1 MTDTSPKFVVRLHQG
16 GFGYAYLREIFQ
28 AADGLGYDGASLYD
42 LLGIP
47 TLECWT
53 TLSALAAETE
63 RIRLIPMVLANLY
76 RHPATLAKMAAT
88 LDVIS
93 EGRLV
98 LGIGAGGGEG
108 DHKAYGLPYPSTPER
123 VAMVGEAV
131 QVVRLLWSGERVSFE
146 GNHYRL
152 DNALCDPAPVQQPSP
167 PILIGGHGERHLL
180 RVAAAHA
187 DITNMSAD
195 MGIAEHEA
203 KRRVLDAHCAAVG
216 REPSEVALSHNT
228 HVFIGRDEAAVEAL
242 LAGHAARHGVS
253 VERFR
258 ASTGQCYCG
267 HARAVRGAAAT
278 VHGLWHRLVLPAVSG
293 AGERWRPGVVRQRG
307 DAALSRSS
315 IGSRQWAVGCVGIS
329 HLFPVIP
336 RFARNLRTVNGV
348 CATF

>member
-1 MTDTSPKFVVRLHQG
+1 MVKSMANTCNFVVRLHQG

-93 EGRLV
+93 GGRLV

-108 DHKAYGLPYPSTPER
+108 DHKAYGLPYPSTRER

-152 DNALCDPAPVQQPSP
+152 NNALCDPAPVQQPAP

-216 REPSEVALSHNT
+216 REPSEVALSHNA

-258 ASTGQCYCG
+258 ASMGNAIVGTPAQCVEQLRRYADYG
-267 HARAVRGAAAT
+267 
-278 VHGLWHRLVLPAVSG
+278 
-293 AGERWRPGVVRQRG
+293 
-307 DAALSRSS
+307 
-315 IGSRQWAVGCVGIS
+315 IGWFFL
-329 HLFPVIP
+329 LFPEPVSVGYLEL
-336 RFARNLRTVNGV
+336 FASEVMPHFRGLQ
-348 CATF
+348 

>member
-1 MTDTSPKFVVRLHQG
+1 MITNAINFVVRLHQG

-146 GNHYRL
+146 GEYYRL
-152 DNALCDPAPVQQPSP
+152 ANALCDPAPVQQPGP

-228 HVFIGRDEAAVEAL
+228 HVFIGRDDTAVEAL
-242 LAGHAARHGVS
+242 LAEHAARHGGS
-253 VERFR
+253 VERFK
-258 ASTGQCYCG
+258 ATLGNAIVGTPGQCVEQLRRYADYG
-267 HARAVRGAAAT
+267 
-278 VHGLWHRLVLPAVSG
+278 
-293 AGERWRPGVVRQRG
+293 
-307 DAALSRSS
+307 
-315 IGSRQWAVGCVGIS
+315 IGWFFL
-329 HLFPVIP
+329 LFPEPVSVGYLEL
-336 RFARNLRTVNGV
+336 FASEVMPHFRDPQ
-348 CATF
+348 

>member
-1 MTDTSPKFVVRLHQG
+1 MTDTSLKFVVRMHQG
-16 GFGYAYLREIFQ
+16 GFGYAYLREIFR

-93 EGRLV
+93 GGRLV

-108 DHKAYGLPYPSTPER
+108 DHKAYGLPYPSTRER

-131 QVVRLLWSGERVSFE
+131 QVVRLLWSGERVSFD
-146 GNHYRL
+146 GNHYQL
-152 DNALCDPAPVQQPSP
+152 DNALCNPAPVQQPAP

-195 MGIAEHEA
+195 MSIAEHEA
-203 KRRVLDAHCAAVG
+203 KRRVVDAHCAAVR
-216 REPSEVALSHNT
+216 REPSEVALSHNA

-242 LAGHAARHGVS
+242 LAEHAARHGVS
-253 VERFR
+253 VERFK
-258 ASTGQCYCG
+258 AALGNAIVGTPGQCVEQLRRYADYG
-267 HARAVRGAAAT
+267 
-278 VHGLWHRLVLPAVSG
+278 
-293 AGERWRPGVVRQRG
+293 
-307 DAALSRSS
+307 
-315 IGSRQWAVGCVGIS
+315 IGWFFL
-329 HLFPVIP
+329 LFPEPVSVGYLEL
-336 RFARNLRTVNGV
+336 FASEVMPHFRDPQ
-348 CATF
+348 

>member
-1 MTDTSPKFVVRLHQG
+1 MATDLVKTSDPSKFVVRLHQG
-16 GFGYAYLREIFQ
+16 GFGYAYLREIFR

-108 DHKAYGLPYPSTPER
+108 DHKAYGLPYPSTRER

-131 QVVRLLWSGERVSFE
+131 QVIRLLWSGERVSFE
-146 GNHYRL
+146 GNHYQL
-152 DNALCDPAPVQQPSP
+152 DNALCDPAPVQQPAP

-216 REPSEVALSHNT
+216 REPSEVALSHNA
-228 HVFIGRDEAAVEAL
+228 HVFIGRDEAAVEEL
-242 LAGHAARHGVS
+242 LTGHAARHGGS
-253 VERFR
+253 VERFK
-258 ASTGQCYCG
+258 ATLGNAIVGTPAQCVEQLRRYADYG
-267 HARAVRGAAAT
+267 
-278 VHGLWHRLVLPAVSG
+278 
-293 AGERWRPGVVRQRG
+293 
-307 DAALSRSS
+307 
-315 IGSRQWAVGCVGIS
+315 IGWFFL
-329 HLFPVIP
+329 LFPEPVSVGYLEL
-336 RFARNLRTVNGV
+336 FASEVMPHFRDPQ
-348 CATF
+348 

>member
-16 GFGYAYLREIFQ
+16 GFGYAYLREIFR

-108 DHKAYGLPYPSTPER
+108 DHKAYGLPYPSTRER

-131 QVVRLLWSGERVSFE
+131 QVIRLLWSGERVSFE

-152 DNALCDPAPVQQPSP
+152 NNALCDPAPVQQPAP

-216 REPSEVALSHNT
+216 REPSEVALSHNA
-228 HVFIGRDEAAVEAL
+228 HVFIGRDEAAVEEL
-242 LAGHAARHGVS
+242 LAGHAARHGGS
-253 VERFR
+253 VERFK
-258 ASTGQCYCG
+258 ATLGNAIVGTPAQCVEQLRRYTDYG
-267 HARAVRGAAAT
+267 
-278 VHGLWHRLVLPAVSG
+278 
-293 AGERWRPGVVRQRG
+293 
-307 DAALSRSS
+307 
-315 IGSRQWAVGCVGIS
+315 IGWFFL
-329 HLFPVIP
+329 LFPEPVSVGDLEL
-336 RFARNLRTVNGV
+336 FASEVMPHFRDPQ
-348 CATF
+348 

>member
-1 MTDTSPKFVVRLHQG
+1 MTDTSPKFVVRMHQG

-76 RHPATLAKMAAT
+76 RHPATLAKMAST

-108 DHKAYGLPYPSTPER
+108 DHKAYGLPYPSTRER

-131 QVVRLLWSGERVSFE
+131 QVIRLLWSGERVSFE

-152 DNALCDPAPVQQPSP
+152 NNALCDPAPVQQPAP

-203 KRRVLDAHCAAVG
+203 KRRVLDAHCASG
-216 REPSEVALSHNT
+216 
-228 HVFIGRDEAAVEAL
+228 G
-242 LAGHAARHGVS
+242 
-253 VERFR
+253 
-258 ASTGQCYCG
+258 
-267 HARAVRGAAAT
+267 ARAVRSRAEPQRAC
-278 VHGLWHRLVLPAVSG
+278 VY
-293 AGERWRPGVVRQRG
+293 RQG
-307 DAALSRSS
+307 
-315 IGSRQWAVGCVGIS
+315 
-329 HLFPVIP
+329 
-336 RFARNLRTVNGV
+336 
-348 CATF
+348 

>member
-1 MTDTSPKFVVRLHQG
+1 M
-16 GFGYAYLREIFQ
+16 
-28 AADGLGYDGASLYD
+28 
-42 LLGIP
+42 LGIP

-98 LGIGAGGGEG
+98 LGIGAGGSEG
-108 DHKAYGLPYPSTPER
+108 DHKAYGLPYPSTRER

-152 DNALCDPAPVQQPSP
+152 NNALCDPAPVQQPGP

-203 KRRVLDAHCAAVG
+203 KRRVLDAHCLAVG

-242 LAGHAARHGVS
+242 LAGHAARHGGS
-253 VERFR
+253 VERFK
-258 ASTGQCYCG
+258 ATLGNAIVGTPAQCVEQLRRYADYG
-267 HARAVRGAAAT
+267 IGWFF
-278 VHGLWHRLVLPAVSG
+278 LLFPEPVSIG
-293 AGERWRPGVVRQRG
+293 DLELFAGEVMSHFRDPQY
-307 DAALSRSS
+307 
-315 IGSRQWAVGCVGIS
+315 AVGSGQ
-329 HLFPVIP
+329 
-336 RFARNLRTVNGV
+336 
-348 CATF
+348 